1 MNIEKLIEAMGEGLG
16 KLVFDKKDECSK
28 RISIEQMSPIDI
40 FKVVFNKLFNEK
52 KYNENEAENL
62 IFDELKESNSPEI
75 YEVALEFYNSLLNK
89 SDEELN
95 KSNFP
100 REEIYQGLD
109 SIQKLKDKE

>member
-16 KLVFDKKDECSK
+16 KLVFDKKDGCSK
-28 RISIEQMSPIDI
+28 KISIEQMSPTDI

-52 KYNENEAENL
+52 KYNEAENL
-62 IFDELKESNSPEI
+62 IFDELKENNSPEI

-100 REEIYQGLD
+100 REEVYQGLN
-109 SIQKLKDKE
+109 SIQKFKDKE